1 MDEMDRDVSIYP
13 GSSPKLLE
21 QPNKNPVPKAANPW
35 SSSQK
40 STELASSYS
49 RYS

>member
-21 QPNKNPVPKAANPW
+21 QPNKNP
-35 SSSQK
+35 SQRLQIHGQVAK
-40 STELASSYS
+40 KVRS
-49 RYS
+49 